1 MISLWLDLVTLWAE
15 GPPVQTFSSFQIHPR
30 REGPNF
36 MPFFPHSTQLCEN
49 LSCSFGFKEI
59 LPVLQVAEGKEHEKY

>member
-1 MISLWLDLVTLWAE
+1 MTSLWLDLVTLWAE

-36 MPFFPHSTQLCEN
+36 MPFFPILHSYVEIFLAALVLKKFCQ
-49 LSCSFGFKEI
+49 FFK
-59 LPVLQVAEGKEHEKY
+59 